1 MEAINYLIAYH
12 DESNHYLQI
21 QLMKYQTLFDYLDNS
36 IVDIGTVKLENAI
49 KAEEADAVNKED
61 DDVQ

>member
-36 IVDIGTVKLENAI
+36 IVDIGTQK
-49 KAEEADAVNKED
+49 
-61 DDVQ
+61 